1 MKLTRR
7 DFVKYGAL
15 AAAGMGLQ
23 NPLVEAAAKKA
34 KRALAPSIPN
44 AGEKVVVCIN
54 LFGGNDGLN
63 TVIPTTTPG
72 QYDDYLA
79 LRPLSG
85 IGFDLSELAGTNL
98 DGSFALRPEMMPFK
112 QLWDSGNLAV
122 VNGVGIPLTAKHKYD
137 HNAQQNTFQSCDVT
151 GSVLTQPTGWM
162 GRYCDGALLGQIPPG
177 IDLGGGRLMVSGN
190 TRQPVS
196 IYSLNDFTLK
206 ITADAA
212 EKAIRRATYEAI
224 MNTPVPEGGVGEQER
239 QYRKDAL
246 AQSDAIFAAIADYP
260 TPPFGDPASPYRNNT
275 FHRQLQEA
283 AKLIWADIGAQCIAL
298 GMGGFDS
305 HGDQEADVNGMP
317 YHGYL
322 WDRITSGVKA
332 LYDDLVTFLE
342 PLRPG
347 ISDRVLIVTISEF
360 GRTPWQNTDL
370 GTDHG
375 IASSAFVVG
384 TDTNLNAGIYGTY
397 PGLKD
402 GDFGNEQGLITTVDF
417 RSVYATIAA
426 NFLGVD
432 PEPIVDPYNQ
442 EPPFPLLTFC

>member
-15 AAAGMGLQ
+15 AAAGLGLQ
-23 NPLVEAAAKKA
+23 NPVAQAAARKA
-34 KRALAPSIPN
+34 KHALAPSIPN
-44 AGEKVVVCIN
+44 AGEKVVVVIN

-85 IGFDLSELAGTNL
+85 IGFDLPELAATNL
-98 DGSFALRPEMMPFK
+98 DGNFALRPEMMPFK
-112 QLWDSGNLAV
+112 QLWDTGNLAV
-122 VNGVGIPLTAKHKYD
+122 INGVGIPQNARHKYD
-137 HNAQQNTFQSCDVT
+137 HNAQQNTFQSCDIN
-151 GSVLTQPTGWM
+151 GSILSVPTGWL
-162 GRYCDGALLGQIPPG
+162 GRYCDGAPLGQIPPG
-177 IDLGGGRLMVSGN
+177 IDLGGGRLMVSG
-190 TRQPVS
+190 TVRQPVS
-196 IYSLNDFTLK
+196 IYSLNDFTLR

-212 EKAIRRATYEAI
+212 EKAIRRSTYEAI
-224 MNTPVPEGGVGEQER
+224 MSTPVPEGGVGEQER
-239 QYRKDAL
+239 LYRSQAL

-260 TPPFGDPASPYRNNT
+260 TPPYNDPTSPYRNNS
-275 FHRQLQEA
+275 FHRQMQEA
-283 AKLIWADIGAQCIAL
+283 AKLIYADIGAQCIAL

-305 HGDQEADVNGMP
+305 HGDQEADVNGLP

-322 WDRITSGVKA
+322 WDRITSGIAA
-332 LYDDLVTFLE
+332 LFTDLVTYLE
-342 PLRPG
+342 PIRPG

-384 TDTNLNAGIYGTY
+384 TTNNVNAGIYGTY
-397 PGLKD
+397 PGLKE

-432 PEPIVDPYNQ
+432 PEIIVDPGHA
-442 EPPFPLLTFC
+442 EPDFPLLGFC